1 MAKQWRDTERDRA
14 LDGLKLTEREFLKR
28 AVSLLAT
35 KLEGEQKK
43 LTKDF
48 DIESPEI
55 EEMLRIYHGT
65 DHDRGLKE
73 LFLGQRTIHEER
85 DLRLAPEPDAD
96 TGTKKGR
103 ARGRSKKK
111 DLDPMTVTVEAEVT
125 HPAGPVP
132 ARKALGPGTPVLPA
146 PKEVP

>member
-28 AVSLLAT
+28 AASLLAT

-73 LFLGQRTIHEER
+73 LFMGQRTIHEER
-85 DLRLAPEPDAD
+85 DLRLSPEPDAD
-96 TGTKKGR
+96 TGKKAR
-103 ARGRSKKK
+103 PRGRSKKK
-111 DLDPMTVTVEAEVT
+111 TLDPMTVDVEAEVT
-125 HPAGPVP
+125 HTAGPVS
-132 ARKALGPGTPVLPA
+132 ARKALGPGVPALPA
-146 PKEVP
+146 PKEVH